1 MANNVLIQSSQ
12 IREQSSGQLG
22 PFSFKAAAGKI
33 FSGPPNV
40 FTEGS
45 EWDGLNN
52 AILLVD
58 DSATDYAITDRSGN
72 GIYGTQT
79 FKVSLRYDIGDIACG
94 AEPQNLATIDFPTTT
109 IGRTCVEKTGNI
121 FFNSQYTGGDMPIFS
136 NYIFPRQIPTGQY
149 IGESG
154 ASYSYAALNTHTYSF
169 FVTAETNALTFYS
182 STLINGGA
190 AFSISGQFSKTVSV
204 STSVYTGSIDIY
216 WGTITLTVNG
226 DFVNASMIFDNGLR
240 GTENWIVWDD
250 KCWVVPATRRN
261 GYTDSIRSIV
271 KTNSCEFT
279 GGNDRPI
286 FETQTNLNSSVYH
299 IMKSGTDA
307 YSWGHVNQSRQA
319 SFGSRGAGVRD
330 IYEPYGWSKD
340 DGGNG
345 TIITIYSNGVMRR
358 SVDRGKTFSSVTHND
373 ATWSSAI
380 GTYARRMEDVAFA
393 GVNSSGNKV
402 WYGVGFTIDTTQ
414 YMQQF
419 MQAYLMISE
428 DDGAT
433 WDMADVYLDSNGKQ
447 ADFYKPATKY
457 GTVGTSQ
464 RLFRLHASLKYNY
477 VFIETMNMQ
486 HDNSTWRQLVLFK
499 YHPSQTGSTNVQ
511 ARIAPVAQYIRQSL
525 TPVSWDYANTYTADD
540 YDASIGNVNNYT
552 NSENSLAFAINPA
565 TGFCVYLQQE
575 MYMVSWNYGLNWT
588 VDKNMLGNISTTKLH
603 PTANVTLIYPEKFPS
618 IVFFDGNFLI
628 NTSVNYGET
637 SNSTS
642 YRNFNNLP
650 SYAGAISG
658 DRIVDGLMQPIIK
671 QNNLV
676 TGTYINDFSTT
687 VSYGGYPSLP
697 SSAFGPYNQI
707 WSTPSPVAY
716 GNGKAY
722 IFVNYQTDLDPSY
735 VNQYWFTYDF
745 KNDTLLAQQ
754 NTSGTGWGF
763 FSRQITPHGN
773 DLYFSPDPNSPTVTT
788 RNTLYKSTDDMLTTS
803 LVHTFPQS
811 NRYIYFVCEY
821 DGSSNNFLAVQ
832 RSDGSDLFYSTDA
845 STYQTVSNLS
855 NIGGGLSWNS
865 ATNSKT
871 FFAGGNCSIENGY
884 MYLLDDTR
892 TSYNGTLGR
901 SYVIPVSEIADAST
915 WSNYEV
921 TSQFLNDV
929 NSYYGINQ
937 LFVIGSNAI
946 LRYTYPPSSGTPRP
960 IYYSTNNG
968 STWTRLTASIT
979 DTSGNTW
986 TLDELDDFG
995 QISKNHDGGQFFF
1008 YQANANSN
1016 KNGTNTTYDWHRL
1029 LWTKDFSTWNY
1040 AEWSAEDANN
1050 DSYSQDTFGLV
1061 VGNGDLEDLLYVH
1074 RQNTYTQSIR
1084 KVDLSA
1090 SAIPSVPQ
1098 LTDFIDTWDIIKDY
1112 EYIPAAQV
1120 TSNANGTL
1128 GFFTPD
1134 YYIDETSNSGGP
1146 RLLIN
1151 HVYSVFTYPAPDAPL
1166 VANEPNDEIIPP
1178 VFTDVTNLSYAPASQ
1193 QYRYRAQS
1201 DQPFSIVWTKANGS
1215 LMQFDGVFDIIV
1227 YSLSEPVIIEGF
1239 VNQDINVVTN
1249 QLVNRFQSEPSQFEA
1264 NSAQLVYYNREIFGF
1279 EVHQITSGGTFQGVT
1294 WNATIDDNY
1303 RSWLTQHSTYYLRHS
1318 NDRADVAKSSTSG
1331 KLFREQVTYENNFA
1345 IEVPQGYDMD
1355 NQGPGFQPTNP
1366 YGNYLLFFPPQDNQ
1380 TVTTPG
1386 PFMDIIGMKW
1396 YADLK
1401 GTKYADGYYWY
1412 ENLIEYDVGA
1422 VSRDGTSWYMTF
1434 GNVDDNTYIYIKNG
1448 FVNEIGNAKDLPN
1461 YDRC

>member
-45 EWDGLNN
+45 QWDGLNN
-52 AILLVD
+52 AILVVD
-58 DSATDYAITDRSGN
+58 DTATDFGITDRTGT

-79 FKVSLRYDIGDIACG
+79 FKVSLRYDIGDIDCG
-94 AEPQNLATIDFPTTT
+94 VEPENVATIDFPTTS

-121 FFNSQYTGGDMPIFS
+121 FFNSQYSGGDMPIFS
-136 NYIFPRQIPTGQY
+136 NYIYPRQLPTGTY
-149 IGESG
+149 IGETG
-154 ASYSYAALNTHTYSF
+154 ASYTYAALNTQTYSF

-182 STLINGGA
+182 STLINSGPS
-190 AFSISGQFSKTVSV
+190 FSISGQFSKTVSV

-216 WGTITLTVNG
+216 WGTVTLTVNG

-250 KCWVVPATRRN
+250 KCWVGQGGRRV

-279 GGNDRPI
+279 GGNDRPF
-286 FETQTNLNSSVYH
+286 FEAQTSTTNSSVH
-299 IMKSGTDA
+299 QIMKSGTDA

-319 SFGSRGAGVRD
+319 GFGTRGAGVRD

-345 TIITIYSNGVMRR
+345 TIITIYANGVMRR
-358 SVDRGKTFSSVTHND
+358 SVDRGKTYSSVTHND

-380 GTYARRMEDVAFA
+380 GTYARRIEDVAFA
-393 GVNSSGNKV
+393 GVDSSGNKV
-402 WYGVGFTIDTTQ
+402 WYGVGFTIDTTS
-414 YMQQF
+414 YMEQF
-419 MQAYLMISE
+419 MQSYLMISE

-457 GTVGTSQ
+457 GTVGTAS

-477 VFIETMNMQ
+477 VFIETLNMK
-486 HDNSTWRQLVLFK
+486 HDTTSWKQSVLFK
-499 YHPSQTGSTNVQ
+499 YHPSQTGSTNIQ
-511 ARIAPVAQYIRQSL
+511 ARVAPVAQYTRQSA
-525 TPVSWDYANTYTADD
+525 TAVTWDYANTFTAED
-540 YDASIGNVNNYT
+540 YNINTGTVINYGDNANNIG
-552 NSENSLAFAINPA
+552 FAINPA
-565 TGFCVYLQQE
+565 TGFCMYMQQE
-575 MYMVSWNYGLNWT
+575 MYMISWNYGLNWT
-588 VDKNMLGNISTTKLH
+588 VDKEMHTNVATTKLH
-603 PTANVTLIYPEKFPS
+603 PTANVTLTYPEEFPS
-618 IVFFDGNFLI
+618 VVFYDGNFMI
-628 NTSVNYGET
+628 VTSVTYGEA
-637 SNSTS
+637 SSSTS
-642 YRNFNNLP
+642 YRNYNNLP
-650 SYAGAISG
+650 STG
-658 DRIVDGLMQPIIK
+658 DRLVDGLMQPIIK
-671 QNNLV
+671 QNSLV

-687 VSYGGYPSLP
+687 VNYGGYPSLP
-697 SSAFGPYNQI
+697 SSTFGPFNQI
-707 WSTPSPVAY
+707 WATPDPVSY

-722 IFVNYQTDLDPSY
+722 IFTNFQTDLDPSY
-735 VNQYWFTYDF
+735 TNLYWFTYDF

-763 FSRQITPHGN
+763 YPRQVIPHGS
-773 DLYFSPDPNSPTVTT
+773 DLYFAQDPNSPGTPT
-788 RNTLYKSTDDMLTTS
+788 RNTLHKSTDDMSTTS

-811 NRYIYFVCEY
+811 NRYCYFVCEY

-832 RSDGSDLFYSTDA
+832 QSNGQDLFYSTDA
-845 STYQTVSNLS
+845 STFQTVSNLS
-855 NIGGGLSWNS
+855 NIGGGLSWDS
-865 ATNSKT
+865 ATNLKN
-871 FFAGGNCSIENGY
+871 FFKGGNCAIENGY

-892 TSYNGTLGR
+892 LTNNGTLGR
-901 SYVIPVSEIADAST
+901 SYVIPVSEISDAST

-921 TSQFLNDV
+921 TSQFLNDT
-929 NSYYGINQ
+929 NQYYGVNQ

-946 LRYTYPPSSGTPRP
+946 ARYTNHPLGTGNPKA

-968 STWTRLTASIT
+968 STWTRLTGSIT

-995 QISKNHDGGQFFF
+995 QMGKNHDGGQFFF
-1008 YQANANSN
+1008 YQANATSN
-1016 KNGTNTTYDWHRL
+1016 KSGTNTTYRWHRL

-1040 AEWSAEDANN
+1040 SEWSAERPTN
-1050 DSYSQDTFGLV
+1050 DGYSQLTYGLV

-1074 RQNTYTQSIR
+1074 RQNTYTQSVR
-1084 KVDLSA
+1084 KIDLSA
-1090 SAIPSVPQ
+1090 SVIAGAPL
-1098 LTDFIDTWDIIKDY
+1098 LTSLIDTWEIIQDY
-1112 EYIPAAQV
+1112 EYIPAAQA
-1120 TSNANGTL
+1120 TSNQNGTL
-1128 GFFTPD
+1128 GFFQPD
-1134 YYIDETSNSGGP
+1134 FYIDELSNSGGP

-1151 HVYSVFTYPAPDAPL
+1151 HVYSVFAYPAPDAPL
-1166 VANEPNDEIIPP
+1166 VANQPNAEIIPP
-1178 VFTDVTNLSYAPASQ
+1178 VFTDVTSLSYAPASQ

-1201 DQPFSIVWTKANGS
+1201 DRPFSIVWTKANGS
-1215 LMQFDGVFDIIV
+1215 LIQFDGVFDIIV

-1239 VNQDINVVTN
+1239 VNQDITVVFN
-1249 QLVNRFQSEPSQFEA
+1249 ELENRFQSEPSQFEA
-1264 NSAQLVYYNREIFGF
+1264 NSAQLVYYNREVFGF
-1279 EVHQITSGGTFQGVT
+1279 ELHQITSGGTFQGVT
-1294 WNATIDDNY
+1294 WNATSDYNY
-1303 RSWLTQHSTYYLRHS
+1303 ISWLTQHSTYYLRHS

-1345 IEVPQGYDMD
+1345 IEVPQGWDME
-1355 NQGPGFQPTNP
+1355 NQGPGFTPSNT
-1366 YGNYLLFFPPQDNQ
+1366 YGQYLLFFPPQDNQ

-1412 ENLIEYDVGA
+1412 ENLIQYDVGA
-1422 VSRDGTSWYMTF
+1422 SNNHTTNWYMTF
-1434 GNVDDNTYIYIKNG
+1434 GNVDENTYIYIKNG
-1448 FVNEIGNAKDLPN
+1448 FVTEVGNAKDLPN